1 MGADRMNLHTL
12 KLVTIIAEA
21 VLESHLLQEIMDLG
35 ARGYTTTNVHGEGS
49 RGVRA
54 GVAEGNVKVET
65 VVGPE
70 VADRILQHV
79 AEKYFQHYAVVA
91 YVGEVQVVRGQKYV

>member
-1 MGADRMNLHTL
+1 MNLHTL
-12 KLVTIIAEA
+12 KLVTIVAES
-21 VLESHLLQEIMDLG
+21 VLESHLLDEITKLG

-65 VVGPE
+65 VVGAE

-79 AEKYFQHYAVVA
+79 ADTYFQYYAVVA
-91 YVGEVQVVRGQKYV
+91 YVSEVQVVRGEKYV